1 MFPLFD
7 ESTAPETARS
17 ILAKT
22 KEEFKMIPNL
32 ERTMALAPSLLEAY
46 TICWSLFQNTSLSP
60 IECQIVYQTAN
71 FENECDY
78 CVPWHT
84 LLSKQAKIPSE
95 DIEALRTG
103 AKLSNSRHE
112 ELRRFTQSLIRCKG
126 KVVQADLDAFYQAGY
141 SPQQALEVVLGIAIK
156 TMSNYTNSI
165 AGTPLDDPVKPYQWQ
180 KPTIKLRN

>member
-7 ESTAPETARS
+7 ENNAPETARP

-22 KEEFKMIPNL
+22 KEEFKIIPNL
-32 ERTMALAPSLLEAY
+32 ERTMALAPTLLEAY
-46 TICWSLFQNTSLSP
+46 TTCWSLFQQTSLSA

-84 LLSKQAKIPSE
+84 LLAKQAKMSPA

-103 AKLSNSRHE
+103 AKLSDSRHE
-112 ELRRFTQSLIRCKG
+112 ELRRFTQSLIRSQG
-126 KVVQADLDAFYQAGY
+126 KVVQANLDTFYQAGY
-141 SPQQALEVVLGIAIK
+141 TPQQALEVVLGIAIK

-165 AGTPLDDPVKPYQWQ
+165 TGTPLDELVKPYQWQ
-180 KPTIKLRN
+180 KPTIKLK